1 MSEHKKISTH
11 LSMSVAT
18 LFWGLS
24 FIAIKIALRSYSPVT
39 LVTVRLFFVA
49 VILATIFLL
58 SRGLDNLP
66 ARKDIPLLLFI
77 GFLNPFLAF
86 LLETTGMQYVTASLT
101 SVMMSTVPLFTPLA
115 AFIILQE
122 RVGLFNI
129 IGLLLSFVGICFI
142 ILSRGAEID
151 YTIKGLIFLTCAVF
165 SGVLYT
171 VIAKKLLDHYAT
183 LTIVTFQQIFGFL
196 MYIPV
201 FLITGTDDL
210 FLKGSFDATGFLSIL
225 FLAVFPSSIS
235 YYIFNA
241 GIKKIGPTRANAYL
255 NLTPVITAIA
265 SYFILREAVSPL
277 KAAGIIIVI
286 TGLFLSQ
293 RKKT

>member
-1 MSEHKKISTH
+1 MT
-11 LSMSVAT
+11 VAM

-39 LVTVRLFFVA
+39 VVTVRLFFVA
-49 VILATIFLL
+49 VILGTIFLINK
-58 SRGLDNLP
+58 GLDNLP
-66 ARKDIPLLLFI
+66 ARKDIPLLLLI

-101 SVMMSTVPLFTPLA
+101 AVMMSTVPLFTPLA
-115 AFIILQE
+115 AFIVLRE

-129 IGLLLSFVGICFI
+129 LGLLLSFVGICLI
-142 ILSRGAEID
+142 ILSQGSPID
-151 YTIKGLIFLTCAVF
+151 YTIIGLVFLTCAVF

-171 VIAKKLLDHYAT
+171 VIAKKLLDRYAS
-183 LTIVTFQQIFGFL
+183 LTIVTFQQVFGFL

-201 FLITGTDDL
+201 FLIRGTDDL
-210 FLKGSFDATGFLSIL
+210 FLEGTFDSTGFLSII

-235 YYIFNA
+235 YYIFND

-255 NLTPVITAIA
+255 NLTPVITAVA
-265 SYFILREAVSPL
+265 SFFILREGIGAL
-277 KAAGIIIVI
+277 KALGIVIVI

-293 RKKT
+293 RNKKKISL